1 MSRLDVLVGDSWG
14 QRVVV
19 LGTLILY
26 GYLAVTDPGV
36 ARAGLAGGLSTITS
50 LATTIVAAFFL
61 ASAIGELLPEER
73 LAEFLGASASAHEV
87 VAAGLVAGLVPG
99 GPYAVYPI
107 IDRMRD
113 RGADT
118 PAVLTMLTGYS
129 LISVGRV
136 PYGLVFFGPHVVGL
150 RLLIAGTA
158 TVAVGTG
165 LFGVGAL
172 RRGT

>member
-1 MSRLDVLVGDSWG
+1 MSRLGTLIGDSWS

-19 LGTLILY
+19 LGTLALY
-26 GYLAVTDPGV
+26 AGLLVTDPGV
-36 ARAGLAGGLSTITS
+36 ARASFEGGLSTVVH

-61 ASAIGELLPEER
+61 SSAIGQLLPEDR
-73 LAEFLGASASAHEV
+73 LGEMLGASASVHEV
-87 VAAGLVAGLVPG
+87 VGAGFVAGLVPG

-107 IDRMRD
+107 IDRMRE

-136 PYGLVFFGPHVVGL
+136 PYGLVFFSPHIVGI

-158 TVAVGTG
+158 TVVVGVG
-165 LFGVGAL
+165 LFALGAA
-172 RRGT
+172 RRES

>member
-1 MSRLDVLVGDSWG
+1 MSRLDLLVGDSWG

-19 LGTLILY
+19 LGTLGLY
-26 GYLAVTDPGV
+26 AALFVTDPGV
-36 ARAGLAGGLSTITS
+36 ARAGLAGGLSTVTS

-61 ASAIGELLPEER
+61 ASAIGELLPEDR
-73 LAEFLGASASAHEV
+73 LAEFLGASASVHEV
-87 VAAGLVAGLVPG
+87 VAAGLVAGLIPG

-107 IDRMRD
+107 VDRMRE

-118 PAVLTMLTGYS
+118 PAVLTMLTGYN

-136 PYGLVFFGPHVVGL
+136 PYGLVFFGPHVIGL
-150 RLLIAGTA
+150 RLLVAGTA

-165 LFGVGAL
+165 LFALGAL
-172 RRGT
+172 RRGA